1 MHGQVSRWSAAAVT
15 ALLTVGTQAGSGSAQ
30 QRTGTQQQQQEQ
42 KPSSQQQQQAQQQK
56 PVTVDLD
63 ALEDAPEKYLGKTVV
78 VEGEVDRVLGP
89 DLFTI
94 DERDWADLEREMPV
108 VLPEPFT
115 AVVRSDA
122 PVRVTGVVRKV
133 PIAEVER
140 RGWFGDA
147 KIRAEI
153 EEQPALVASEV
164 TTIAPAAV
172 SLRVRA
178 DEPVGTTGTGASAP
192 VTDAS
197 EAARSRDTNMVGR
210 RVDIKNARVNAPSD
224 LGFWIQTP
232 GGERIFVMPAMKTG
246 VREGQAAAIQ
256 GVVLELPEGLR
267 VKLNASSEP
276 VYIYAERVTAQ

>member
-1 MHGQVSRWSAAAVT
+1 MHGHVSPWPVAAVA
-15 ALLTVGTQAGSGSAQ
+15 ALLTAGIHAGSASAQ

-42 KPSSQQQQQAQQQK
+42 KQSSQQQQPQQQK
-56 PVTVDLD
+56 PATIDLD
-63 ALEDAPEKYLGKTVV
+63 ELEDAPEKYLGKTVV

-89 DLFTI
+89 NLFTM
-94 DERDWADLEREMPV
+94 DERDWVDAERELPV

-140 RGWFGDA
+140 RGWLGDA

-153 EEQPALVASEV
+153 EERPALVASEV
-164 TTIAPAAV
+164 TTVAPAAV
-172 SLRVRA
+172 SLRVRT
-178 DEPVGTTGTGASAP
+178 DGPVGTTGTAASAP

-197 EAARSRDTNMVGR
+197 EAARSRNTNMVGR
-210 RVDIKNARVNAPSD
+210 RVDIKNARVSAPSD

-232 GGERIFVMPAMKTG
+232 GGERIFVMPVMKTG
-246 VREGQAAAIQ
+246 VKEGQTAAIQ

-267 VKLNASSEP
+267 VKLNASGEP
-276 VYIYAERVTAQ
+276 IYIYAERVAAQ